1 LMSEIDLGANI
12 AVGQTRSREEQIE
25 FRKNQTFGSRLCEYI
40 TGMRP
45 DDPGMAERLV
55 DDRKVILQKYDLPD
69 IHDYGGRLAEYE
81 NELDLIMKKKGINLK
96 EVDDLGEDTARMVEM
111 FEEREYGYYETE
123 GEFVASSILDRS
135 DEKRYR
141 ADLQVRCHEMIHAL
155 QFRDYPNMPIE
166 GMEYEATI
174 VAMDPEA
181 LLEDREH
188 LEVIFEWPI
197 MTSVRSY
204 YKTIGKE
211 RGEKA
216 VWDTA
221 EWWLKTVDGIE
232 ANESEI
238 YNLKPLN
245 EIDRNNFEWNR
256 ANSPSDEIIR
266 FLFGKNFDI
275 YERDELKARLKFDHA
290 WVRERYGLPAERGEN
305 LREYVKELRT
315 QAEERG
321 IAIGTKIDYLK
332 KYGSEM
338 TADGYCDDDEP
349 LVFLKDVPES
359 DDELKRYAGE
369 MEHEL
374 IHAGQVL
381 AGEMGILPQELLEYM
396 ALVGGN
402 LNLDLVESDLG
413 SVRDQIFAWGMLNSL
428 GRWYERN
435 KKEPPWNMEWWKE
448 KETDEV

>member
-1 LMSEIDLGANI
+1 MSEIDLGANI
-12 AVGQTRSREEQIE
+12 ALGQTRGREEQIE

-45 DDPGMAERLV
+45 DNPGMAERLV
-55 DDRKVILQKYDLPD
+55 DDRKVVLQKYDLPD
-69 IHDYGGRLAEYE
+69 IHDYGSRLAEYE
-81 NELDLIMKKKGINLK
+81 NELNLIMKKKGIDLK
-96 EVDDLGEDTARMVEM
+96 EVDDLGENTARIVEM

-123 GEFVASSILDRS
+123 GKFVASSILDRS

-141 ADLQVRCHEMIHAL
+141 ADLQVRCHEMIHTF
-155 QFRDYPNMPIE
+155 QFRNYPNMPIE

-174 VAMDPEA
+174 VAMNPEA

-232 ANESEI
+232 ASETEI
-238 YNLKPLN
+238 YNLKLLD

-256 ANSPSDEIIR
+256 RNEPAGEIMK
-266 FLFGKNFDI
+266 FLFGNNFES
-275 YERDELKARLKFDHA
+275 YNQEQLRARLKFDHA

-321 IAIGTKIDYLK
+321 IVIGTKKDYLK
-332 KYGSEM
+332 KYGREM
-338 TADGYCDDDEP
+338 TADGYCDDEEP
-349 LVFLKDVPES
+349 LVFLKDMPE
-359 DDELKRYAGE
+359 DDQELKRYVGE

-374 IHAGQVL
+374 VHAWQVL
-381 AGEMGILPQELLEYM
+381 SGQMGKQPQELMEYM

-402 LNLDLVESDLG
+402 LNLNLLEENLD
-413 SVRDQIFAWGMLNSL
+413 SVRDNIFAWGMLNSL
-428 GRWYERN
+428 ERWYERN
-435 KKEPPWNMEWWKE
+435 KMEPPWNLEWWKE
-448 KETDEV
+448 KVTDEV

>member
-1 LMSEIDLGANI
+1 MSEIDLGANI
-12 AVGQTRSREEQIE
+12 ALGQTRGREEQIE

-45 DDPGMAERLV
+45 DNPGMAERLV
-55 DDRKVILQKYDLPD
+55 DDRKVVLQKYDLPD
-69 IHDYGGRLAEYE
+69 IHDYGSRLAEYE
-81 NELDLIMKKKGINLK
+81 NELNLIMKKKGIDLK
-96 EVDDLGEDTARMVEM
+96 EVDDLGENTARIVEM

-123 GEFVASSILDRS
+123 GKFVASSILDRS

-141 ADLQVRCHEMIHAL
+141 ADLQVRCHEMIHTF
-155 QFRDYPNMPIE
+155 QFRNYPNMPIE

-174 VAMDPEA
+174 VAMNPEA

-232 ANESEI
+232 ASETEI
-238 YNLKPLN
+238 YNLKLLD

-256 ANSPSDEIIR
+256 RNEPAGEIMK
-266 FLFGKNFDI
+266 FLFGNNFES
-275 YERDELKARLKFDHA
+275 YNQEQLRARLKFDHA

-321 IAIGTKIDYLK
+321 IVIGTKKDYLK
-332 KYGSEM
+332 KYGREM

-349 LVFLKDVPES
+349 LVFLKDMPE
-359 DDELKRYAGE
+359 DDQELKRYVGE

-374 IHAGQVL
+374 VHAWQVL
-381 AGEMGILPQELLEYM
+381 SGQMGKQPQELMEYM

-402 LNLDLVESDLG
+402 LNLNLLEENLD
-413 SVRDQIFAWGMLNSL
+413 SVRDNIFAWGMLNSL
-428 GRWYERN
+428 ERWYERN
-435 KKEPPWNMEWWKE
+435 KMEPPWNLEWWKE
-448 KETDEV
+448 KVTDEV